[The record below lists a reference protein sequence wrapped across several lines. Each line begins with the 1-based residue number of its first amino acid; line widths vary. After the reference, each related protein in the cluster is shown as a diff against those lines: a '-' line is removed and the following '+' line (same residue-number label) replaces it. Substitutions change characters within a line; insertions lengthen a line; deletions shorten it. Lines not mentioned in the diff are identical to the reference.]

1 MIPYILEGQFI
12 KGSIQDLELK
22 FMPKYKTA
30 NECYDL
36 YMTEGG
42 YILVKLKC
50 ILQQNQAL

>member
-50 ILQQNQAL
+50 ILQHNQAL